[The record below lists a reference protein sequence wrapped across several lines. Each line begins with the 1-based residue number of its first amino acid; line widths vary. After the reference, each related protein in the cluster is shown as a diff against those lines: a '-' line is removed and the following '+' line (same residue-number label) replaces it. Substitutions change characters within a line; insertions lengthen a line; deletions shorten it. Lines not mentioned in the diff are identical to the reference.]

1 LLIDEINRGD
11 VPRIFG
17 ELLTLLEKDKR
28 NRPLILPVSR
38 QAFSVPENVRVVA
51 TMNTADRSIALLDA
65 ALRRRFAFVELRPDC
80 ATLGTT
86 SVGGLPLGPWLR
98 ELNERIV
105 QHAGR
110 DARNLQ
116 VGHAYLLHAGQPLT
130 DAARFLEVFRD
141 DIVPLLEEYCYGD
154 DDALASILG
163 SPLVLRDASDARGRL
178 IPLDEPSAV
187 ISALLQ
193 SFEGLATALDAI
205 AADDIA
211 QDAAAQDDAGD
222 DEDDRDEAAS
232 AVS

>member
-1 LLIDEINRGD
+1 
-11 VPRIFG
+11 
-17 ELLTLLEKDKR
+17 
-28 NRPLILPVSR
+28 
-38 QAFSVPENVRVVA
+38 
-51 TMNTADRSIALLDA
+51 M
-65 ALRRRFAFVELRPDC
+65 
-80 ATLGTT
+80 
-86 SVGGLPLGPWLR
+86 PLGPWLR

-116 VGHAYLLHAGQPLT
+116 VGHAYLLQAGQPLT

-163 SPLVLRDASDARGRL
+163 NPLILREASDARGRL

-193 SFEGLATALDAI
+193 SFEGLATAIDAI
-205 AADDIA
+205 VADDVPE
-211 QDAAAQDDAGD
+211 DAAAQDNADD
-222 DEDDRDEAAS
+222 DEDDDEAAS